1 MRLTARTEYAAL
13 AAVELAR
20 RVDDDAPVGLRA
32 ICDAQRVPSR
42 FLVHILLELKRA
54 GIVASVRGAAGGYR
68 LARPPEA
75 ITLQEIRDAVEG
87 PSETPAPLTTE
98 MAATSRDATVLRDAW
113 LAAARAQAEILEST
127 TLADV
132 VARSRAASESMYYI

>member
-20 RVDDDAPVGLRA
+20 RAAEDAPVGLRT
-32 ICDAQRVPSR
+32 ICDAQHVPSR

-68 LARPPEA
+68 LARPPES

-87 PSETPAPLTTE
+87 PSETPAPLTTDL
-98 MAATSRDATVLRDAW
+98 AAHSRDAGVLREAW
-113 LAAARAQAEILEST
+113 QAAARAQAEILEGT
-127 TLADV
+127 TLADL
-132 VARSRAASESMYYI
+132 VAKSRAATESMYYI

>member
-20 RVDDDAPVGLRA
+20 RAGDDAPVGLRT
-32 ICDAQRVPSR
+32 ICEAQHVPSR

-54 GIVASVRGAAGGYR
+54 GLVASVRGAAGGYR

-87 PSETPAPLTTE
+87 PSETPSPLTTGL
-98 MAATSRDATVLRDAW
+98 ATNSRDAGVLRDAW
-113 LAAARAQAEILEST
+113 QAAARAQSEILEST
-127 TLADV
+127 TLADL
-132 VARSRAASESMYYI
+132 VARSRAAAETMYYI

>member
-20 RVDDDAPVGLRA
+20 RADEEAPVGLRT
-32 ICDAQRVPSR
+32 ICEAQHVPSR

-54 GIVASVRGAAGGYR
+54 GIVASVRGASGGYR
-68 LARPPEA
+68 LARPPET
-75 ITLQEIRDAVEG
+75 ITLQHIRDAVEG
-87 PSETPAPLTTE
+87 PSETPAPLTSDL
-98 MAATSRDATVLRDAW
+98 AAMSRDAAVLRDAW
-113 LAAARAQAEILEST
+113 LAAARAQAEILECT
-127 TLADV
+127 TLADL

>member
-20 RVDDDAPVGLRA
+20 RAVEDAPIGLRT
-32 ICDAQRVPSR
+32 ICDAQHVPSR

-68 LARPPEA
+68 LARPPES

-87 PSETPAPLTTE
+87 PSETPSPLTTDL
-98 MAATSRDATVLRDAW
+98 ATQSRDACVLRDAW
-113 LAAARAQAEILEST
+113 RAAARAQAEILEGT
-127 TLADV
+127 TLADL
-132 VARSRAASESMYYI
+132 VAKSRASAESMYYI